1 MASGAAGRELTLRR
15 TYTRAPMRTGRHLLF
30 FALSLLVAGSPLAG
44 AQELIDRRPRHEY
57 RIEPAAI
64 SLDQAVEMAQRRYRA
79 KAVKAETVRRG
90 DRRIHQIRLLS
101 AEGKVWTVRVD
112 AASGAMQ

>member
-1 MASGAAGRELTLRR
+1 
-15 TYTRAPMRTGRHLLF
+15 MRTGRH
-30 FALSLLVAGSPLAG
+30 FALIVCSLLYAASLTAG
-44 AQELIDRRPRHEY
+44 AQELIDRRHRDDY
-57 RIEPAAI
+57 RIEPAQV

-79 KAVKAETVRRG
+79 KAVRAETVRSG

-112 AASGAMQ
+112 AESGAIH